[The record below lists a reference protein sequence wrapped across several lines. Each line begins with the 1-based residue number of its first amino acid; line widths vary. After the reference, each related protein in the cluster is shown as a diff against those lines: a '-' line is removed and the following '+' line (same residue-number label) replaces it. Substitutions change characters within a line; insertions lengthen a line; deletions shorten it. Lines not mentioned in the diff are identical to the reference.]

1 MRQWI
6 GAVALLLAICAIA
19 AFVVV
24 SALSVAEASFRS
36 RTAFDGGDDGPY
48 VYSMRPSDPLET
60 IPCY

>member
-6 GAVALLLAICAIA
+6 GAVALLLTICAIA

-24 SALSVAEASFRS
+24 SALSVAEASFRF
-36 RTAFDGGDDGPY
+36 RLAFDDGDDGPY
-48 VYSMRPSDPLET
+48 AYSMRPCEPLET